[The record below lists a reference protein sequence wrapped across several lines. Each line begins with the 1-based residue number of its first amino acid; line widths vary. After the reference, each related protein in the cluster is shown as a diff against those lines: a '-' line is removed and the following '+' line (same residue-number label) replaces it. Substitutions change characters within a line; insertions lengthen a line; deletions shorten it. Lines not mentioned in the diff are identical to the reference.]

1 MTTMIQ
7 DVPYL
12 DKKRIEFTAQVLLEE
27 FQRQHAALTAPPIP
41 VEAVLELHLGLQLAI
56 IDLRA
61 EFRSDDVIGA
71 INVNTKE
78 VFVDVH
84 LDPTTHT
91 DLEGRYHFTLAH
103 EIGHWQLHRRYVG
116 HLADS
121 TAPGERRGRKTA
133 YLCRSGDAKLRIEWQ
148 ADYFAACLLMPR
160 PLVYRAWKEE
170 FTANPL
176 TEWQLEEERETL
188 LQSEIARRAM
198 TPADAAEEAI
208 FVWEGAILP
217 LAEQFGVSPIA
228 MRIRLEEMKLLL
240 R

>member
-1 MTTMIQ
+1 MTTTIQ

-12 DKKRIEFTAQVLLEE
+12 DKKRIEFNAQVLLDE
-27 FQRQHAALTAPPIP
+27 FQQRHRVLDGPPVP
-41 VEAVLELHLGLQLAI
+41 VETVLELHLGLHLAI
-56 IDLRA
+56 TDLRA
-61 EFRSDDVIGA
+61 EFGSDDVIGA

-78 VFVDVH
+78 VFVDEH
-84 LDPTTHT
+84 LDPTTHG

-116 HLADS
+116 HLAD
-121 TAPGERRGRKTA
+121 AAARGKRRRPKAA

-160 PLVYRAWKEE
+160 PLVYRAWKRK
-170 FTANPL
+170 FGANPL
-176 TEWQLEEERETL
+176 TEWHLAEKREEL

-198 TPADAAEEAI
+198 TPTDAAEEAI
-208 FVWEGAILP
+208 LVWEGAILP
-217 LAEQFGVSPIA
+217 LAEQFRVSPIA
-228 MRIRLEEMKLLL
+228 MRIRLEELKLLV

>member
-1 MTTMIQ
+1 MTTTIQ

-56 IDLRA
+56 IDLRG
-61 EFRSDDVIGA
+61 EFRCDDVIGA
-71 INVNTKE
+71 INVKTKE
-78 VFVDVH
+78 VFVDEQ
-84 LDPTTHT
+84 LDPTTHG

-116 HLADS
+116 HLAGSS
-121 TAPGERRGRKTA
+121 TTQKRRGRKAA

-160 PLVYRAWKEE
+160 PIVYPAWKKE
-170 FTANPL
+170 FGANPL
-176 TEWQLEEERETL
+176 TEWHLEEDRDAL
-188 LQSEIARRAM
+188 LQSEIVRRAM
-198 TPADAAEEAI
+198 APTDAAEEAN
-208 FVWEGAILP
+208 FVWEGVILP
-217 LAEQFGVSPIA
+217 LAEQFRVSPIA
-228 MRIRLEEMKLLL
+228 MRIRLEEMKLLV